1 MASKTD
7 TAWKLQVCFKGECE
21 NLMLKMAVKEKE
33 KSVNKPTEGSWNLS
47 HQTLIINF
55 MLIGFV
61 SLRFHCS
68 MCFVDLW
75 VKGLALAYGL

>member
-33 KSVNKPTEGSWNLS
+33 KVSTNLLKGAEIS
-47 HQTLIINF
+47 HTKLLSLI
-55 MLIGFV
+55 L
-61 SLRFHCS
+61 C
-68 MCFVDLW
+68 
-75 VKGLALAYGL
+75 